1 MKYLIAN
8 STTEVLEFL
17 KEAGGTASILA
28 GGTDLVLDIESG
40 KKKADVLIDV
50 TRIPELKKIE
60 EVDGFLEIGAA
71 ATLTEIHSHPL
82 VRKYFPSLVKAC
94 KKVGSR
100 LIQNVATLAG
110 NVITA
115 QPAADAGMALSVL
128 DPRFVLV
135 DEEGTRECYVDDM
148 YAGFGVSTLDSGRT
162 LMTKIRIPLPKENEA
177 ASFQRLELR
186 KSLSLPMLN
195 VAAMAAIKEGK
206 FEWVRLRMAP
216 VGKGP
221 VRAVEAEEWLVGKE
235 VSEET
240 FERAGELALEN
251 ANPRSNPLRG
261 SKEYREATLPVMVKR
276 ALLEIATQ
284 LNVMEG

>member
-8 STTEVLEFL
+8 STAEVLEFL

-28 GGTDLVLDIESG
+28 GGTDLILDIESG
-40 KKKADVLIDV
+40 KKNADTLVDV

-71 ATLTEIHSHPL
+71 ATLTEIQKNPL
-82 VRKYFPSLVKAC
+82 VRKYFPSLAKGC
-94 KKVGSR
+94 KTVGSS

-135 DEEGTRECYVDDM
+135 DEEGTRECGVDEM

-162 LMTKIRIPLPKENEA
+162 LMTKIKIPLPNKNEA

-195 VAAMAAIKEGK
+195 VAAMASIKDGK

-221 VRAVEAEEWLVGKE
+221 VRAAEAEEWLVGKE
-235 VSEET
+235 VSIET
-240 FERAGELALEN
+240 IKKAGELALEN

-261 SKEYREATLPVMVKR
+261 SKEYRESTLPVMVRR

-284 LNVMEG
+284 LKVMEG